1 MSSEVG
7 TTTAA
12 RGAVGLRVGQ
22 PAARRRRRIS
32 LGALVTHL
40 ALIGFVLLA
49 IVPVLLIVANSFK
62 STNAIFQGPLTL
74 PTLDGLNLAG
84 YRAALSDARFLGYYG
99 NSLVVTISSV
109 VLVVTCSA
117 LAAWAITEYRVR
129 LAPVIAGLFLVGLM
143 LPIRLG
149 TVPLLRLMVAMG
161 IYDTHLALIL
171 VYTGMSL
178 PVAVAVMLVYFRT
191 VPREL
196 KEAARCDGAGELRTL
211 RIALPI
217 VRPAI
222 AAVAAITMLPIW
234 NDLWFPLILA
244 PNTQTVTLGTQ
255 QFVGVYQ
262 TNWPAMLAALTVGAV
277 PVILLFLAFSR
288 QFIRGLSAGFTR

>member
-1 MSSEVG
+1 MSSDTGRATAG
-7 TTTAA
+7 TLA
-12 RGAVGLRVGQ
+12 GQ
-22 PAARRRRRIS
+22 RTEPVATGRRRPIS
-32 LGALVTHL
+32 AGAIVTHL
-40 ALIGFVLLA
+40 ALIGFVILA
-49 IVPVLLIVANSFK
+49 IGPVLLIVANSFK
-62 STNAIFQGPLTL
+62 STSAIFQGPLTL
-74 PTLDGLNLAG
+74 PTAETLNLAG
-84 YRAALSDARFLGYYG
+84 YRAALADSRFLGYYG
-99 NSLVVTISSV
+99 NSLIVTITSV
-109 VLVVTCSA
+109 LLVVTCSA

-129 LAPVIAGLFLVGLM
+129 LAPIIAGLFLLGLM

-149 TVPLLRLMVAMG
+149 TVPLLRMMVSMG

-178 PVAVAVMLVYFRT
+178 PVAVAIMLVYFRT

-217 VRPAI
+217 IRPAI

-262 TNWPAMLAALTVGAV
+262 TNWPAMLAALTIGAV

>member
-1 MSSEVG
+1 MNSETLMTSTREVS
-7 TTTAA
+7 TS
-12 RGAVGLRVGQ
+12 LRSKQ
-22 PAARRRRRIS
+22 ATPARRPS
-32 LGALVTHL
+32 LEALGVHL
-40 ALIGFVLLA
+40 LLVVFVIIA
-49 IVPVLLIVANSFK
+49 IAPVVVIVMNSFK
-62 STNAIFQGPLTL
+62 SVSGIFEGPLVL
-74 PTLDGLNLAG
+74 PDADTFSLAG
-84 YRAALSDARFLGYYG
+84 YKVVLGDTKFLGYYQ
-99 NSLVVTISSV
+99 NSLIVTIASV
-109 VLVVTCSA
+109 VLTVVCSV

-129 LAPVIAGLFLVGLM
+129 LASVIAGLFLVGIM

-149 TVPLLRLMVAMG
+149 TVPLLRMMVAWDL
-161 IYDTHLALIL
+161 YDTHLALIL

-191 VPREL
+191 VPGEL
-196 KEAARCDGAGELRTL
+196 KEAARCDGAGELLTL
-211 RIALPI
+211 RIVLPLI
-217 VRPAI
+217 RPAI

-244 PNTQTVTLGTQ
+244 PKTQTVTLGTQ

-277 PVILLFLAFSR
+277 PLIVLFLALSR

>member
-1 MSSEVG
+1 MTSLIGVDA
-7 TTTAA
+7 TTSP
-12 RGAVGLRVGQ
+12 
-22 PAARRRRRIS
+22 PAAVTVRATRRRRRSGPS

-40 ALIGFVLLA
+40 ILIGFVILA
-49 IVPVLLIVANSFK
+49 LAPVLLIVMNSFK
-62 STNAIFQGPLTL
+62 GTSAIIAGPFTL
-74 PTLDGLNLAG
+74 PTPETFSLNG
-84 YRAALSDARFLGYYG
+84 YKTVFTDASILGYYG
-99 NSLVVTISSV
+99 NSLIVTISSV
-109 VLVVTCSA
+109 VLTVVCST
-117 LAAWAITEYRVR
+117 LAAWAISEYRVP
-129 LAPVIAGLFLVGLM
+129 LAPVIAGLFLVGIM

-149 TVPLLRLMVAMG
+149 TVPLLKMMVALG
-161 IYDTHLALIL
+161 IFNTHAALIL

-191 VPREL
+191 VPRDL
-196 KEAARCDGAGELRTL
+196 KDAARGDGAGEVQTL

-217 VRPAI
+217 VQPAL
-222 AAVAAITMLPIW
+222 AAVATITMLPIW

-244 PNTQTVTLGTQ
+244 PKTQTVTLGTQ

-277 PVILLFLAFSR
+277 PLILLFLVFSR